1 MYKEEFTLRLARL
14 RNKKNASARDM
25 SLSIGQN
32 PGYINNIESG
42 KALPSMSVF
51 FSICEYLGVTPAEFF
66 ETEVRYPEKI
76 RSITENLAFLDE
88 ASLDSLAHIVKKLSN
103 KKSP

>member
-1 MYKEEFTLRLARL
+1 MYKEDFTLRLARL
-14 RNKKNASARDM
+14 RDQKNVSARDM

-51 FSICEYLGVTPAEFF
+51 FCICEYLGITPAEFF
-66 ETEVRYPEKI
+66 ETEVKSPEKV
-76 RSITENLAFLDE
+76 RGITENLV
-88 ASLDSLAHIVKKLSN
+88 SLDDETLSCVSHIVKKLSD
-103 KKSP
+103 K

>member
-1 MYKEEFTLRLARL
+1 MYKEDFSLRLGRL
-14 RNKKNASARDM
+14 RNQKNVSARDM

-51 FSICEYLGVTPAEFF
+51 FCICEYLGITPAEFF
-66 ETEVRYPEKI
+66 ETELKSPEKTRKI
-76 RSITENLAFLDE
+76 AESL
-88 ASLDSLAHIVKKLSN
+88 ASLDVDTFDCIAHIVEKLSN
-103 KKSP
+103 K

>member
-1 MYKEEFTLRLARL
+1 MYKEDFTLRLARL
-14 RNKKNASARDM
+14 RNQMNVSARDM

-51 FSICEYLGVTPAEFF
+51 FYICEYLGITPAEFF
-66 ETEVRYPEKI
+66 EEDIKSPEKI
-76 RSITENLAFLDE
+76 RKITENLA
-88 ASLDSLAHIVKKLSN
+88 SLDDESLDCIALLIEKLSN
-103 KKSP
+103 K

>member
-1 MYKEEFTLRLARL
+1 MYKEEFSLRLARL
-14 RNKKNASARDM
+14 RNQKNVSARDM

-51 FSICEYLGVTPAEFF
+51 FCICEYLEITPAEFF
-66 ETEVRYPEKI
+66 ATEHKSPEKI
-76 RSITENLAFLDE
+76 RKITESLVALDDE
-88 ASLDSLAHIVKKLSN
+88 TLSSIAQITEKLSN
-103 KKSP
+103 K

>member
-1 MYKEEFTLRLARL
+1 MYKEDFTLRLARL
-14 RNKKNASARDM
+14 RDQKNVSARDM

-51 FSICEYLGVTPAEFF
+51 FCICEYLGITPAEFF
-66 ETEVRYPEKI
+66 ETEVKSPEKV
-76 RSITENLAFLDE
+76 RGITENLV
-88 ASLDSLAHIVKKLSN
+88 SLDDETLSCVSHIVKKLSN
-103 KKSP
+103 K